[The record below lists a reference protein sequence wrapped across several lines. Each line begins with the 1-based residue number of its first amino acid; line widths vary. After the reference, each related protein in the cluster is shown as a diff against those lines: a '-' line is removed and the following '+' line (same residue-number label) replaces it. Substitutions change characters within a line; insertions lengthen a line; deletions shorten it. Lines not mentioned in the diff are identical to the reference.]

1 MSRKA
6 ILGVALLVAG
16 SSLLGARAADA
27 VDPKYIVVRLDEVR
41 LLDSSDGNEGEI
53 QYFVMGATGDRGHDP
68 IAIQQTS
75 FPIENWYEGEEDG
88 VNATFM
94 AGNEQAV
101 PIFAYRE
108 DQMGEELVLSV
119 GVYDDDE
126 TSDAVIVGHQVLAKV
141 GVAVATYFTG
151 PAGGAAVETLSSA
164 VQKELEHGDDRDHLG
179 TYTGALK
186 RDNADG
192 STFGLPRGQHSKT
205 FERQVGKVRIKYT
218 VRRIA
223 DRAEVA
229 HSCATVTLD
238 RIKIVDDSDDVTQG
252 DGDVYVRARVA
263 DRFDMGEAD
272 LNGASQ
278 LNSRTISLPKNKYT
292 VDVETGHDFP
302 SKNVQLYTNGCKGLP
317 VFLYVEVDVFEDD
330 SQADCSGRTCD
341 DVLGVLPLL
350 LTQAWMRDN
359 PGQRKFEVDA
369 RGDSGKARF
378 YLTVSTWNPNADPDA
393 PVSH

>member
-1 MSRKA
+1 MSSKA

-16 SSLLGARAADA
+16 ASLLGPRAANA

-41 LLDSSDGNEGEI
+41 LLDSGDGNEGEI
-53 QYFVMGATGDRGHDP
+53 QYFVMGATGNRGRDP

-88 VNATFM
+88 ANATFM
-94 AGNEQAV
+94 GGNEQAV

-108 DQMGEELVLSV
+108 DQMGDELLISV

-126 TSDAVIVGHQVLAKV
+126 TSDFVIAGHQVLAKV

-151 PAGGAAVETLSSA
+151 PSGGAAVDKLSGA
-164 VQKELEHGDDRDHLG
+164 VQKELEDGGHRDHLG
-179 TYTGALK
+179 TYTGAL
-186 RDNADG
+186 RRSNGDG
-192 STFGLPRGQHSKT
+192 STFGLPRGEHSKT

-223 DRAEVA
+223 DRAEVKNW
-229 HSCATVTLD
+229 CATVTLD
-238 RIKIVDDSDDVTQG
+238 RIRIVDDSDDGTQG

-272 LNGASQ
+272 VYGASQ
-278 LNSRTISLPKNKYT
+278 LNGRAIALPKNKYT
-292 VDVETGHDFP
+292 VDVGTGHDFP
-302 SKNVQLYTNGCKGLP
+302 SKNVQLYSNGCHGLP

-350 LTQAWMRDN
+350 LTQAWLRDN
-359 PGQRKFEVDA
+359 PGQRKFEIDA
-369 RGDSGKARF
+369 RGDSGKAKF
-378 YLTVSTWNPNADPDA
+378 YLTVNTWNPHADPDA
-393 PVSH
+393 PLSH